1 MSEQHTGKTNQYLT
15 FSLAD
20 EWYAI
25 EVSMIK
31 EVLEY
36 QTITRVPKT
45 PPSMKGVINV
55 RGGVIP
61 VVDMREKFELPV
73 SEPTIDTCIIV
84 LEVSVDGETIVI
96 GTIAD
101 FVDEVLQILPENIEP
116 SPKIGTGL
124 DTDFIDG
131 IGKMEERFIII
142 LNTDRIFTAEEVHG
156 ARERAGS
163 MSSS

>member
-1 MSEQHTGKTNQYLT
+1 MSTIEGSRTNQYLSFT
-15 FSLAD
+15 LAE

-45 PPSMKGVINV
+45 PSFMRGVINV
-55 RGGVIP
+55 RGGVVP
-61 VVDMREKFELPV
+61 VVDLREKFDLPI
-73 SEPTIDTCIIV
+73 SEPTVDTCIVV

-101 FVDEVLQILPENIEP
+101 VVEEVVEIPPEKIEP
-116 SPKIGTGL
+116 TPKIGTKL
-124 DTDFIDG
+124 DTEFIEG
-131 IGKMEERFIII
+131 IGKMEDKFIII
-142 LNTDRIFTAEEVHG
+142 LDIDKIFTTEEIHRVTEQASG
-156 ARERAGS
+156 E
-163 MSSS
+163 